1 MGTSKN
7 IPYGRQSI
15 DEMDLKAVTDALTS
29 GWLTTGPKVSEFE
42 QAVAYMS
49 GVAHGVAVNSGTAA
63 LHAAMYAFDVKEGD
77 EVIVPP
83 MTFAASANCVA
94 YMKAIPVFADVDPG
108 TLLIDPAQVEKKITP
123 RTKGIIAV
131 DYAGQPCDYET
142 LRKIADKHG
151 LFLAADGCHSIGGSL
166 NGRKVGSLADI
177 TLYSFHP
184 VKHMTTGEG
193 GMAVTDNA
201 EYDKRMRIFRNH
213 GITADFRQ
221 RDGWFYEMQDLG
233 FNYRITD
240 FQCALGLS
248 QLSRLPEWVERR
260 REIAAMYDAEFA
272 AMEGLNPLGKQ
283 AGAEHAYHLYVINL
297 DGEKRSEKRKQVF
310 DYLRSHGL
318 GVQVHYIPVHLHPYY
333 KDNFGTHEGM
343 CPVAEKA
350 YNGLISLPMFPLM
363 EDEDVEQVVETVKA
377 ALAEVSGK

>member
-1 MGTSKN
+1 MGASKN
-7 IPYGRQSI
+7 IPYGRQCI
-15 DEMDLKAVTDALTS
+15 DEQDLKAVTDALTS
-29 GWLTTGPKVSEFE
+29 GWLTTGPKVAEFE
-42 QAVAYMS
+42 QAVAEIS

-63 LHAAMYAFDVKEGD
+63 LHAAMYAFDIKEGD

-94 YMKAIPVFADVDPG
+94 YMKATPVFADVAPE
-108 TLLIDPAQVEKKITP
+108 TLLIDPDEVEKKITSK
-123 RTKGIIAV
+123 TKGIIAV
-131 DYAGQPCDYET
+131 DYAGQPCDYVA

-151 LFLAADGCHSIGGSL
+151 LFLAADACHSIGGSL
-166 NGRKVGSLADI
+166 NGEKVGSLADI
-177 TLYSFHP
+177 SLYSFHP

-201 EYDKRMRIFRNH
+201 GYDKRMRIFRNH

-248 QLSRLPEWVERR
+248 QLSRLPEWVARR
-260 REIAAMYDAEFA
+260 RELAAMYDREFA
-272 AMEGLNPLGKQ
+272 GMDGLSPLGKLD
-283 AGAEHAYHLYVINL
+283 GAKHAYHLYVINL
-297 DGEKRSEKRKQVF
+297 QGENRSEKRKQVF
-310 DYLRSHGL
+310 SYLREHGL

-333 KDNFGTHEGM
+333 KDNFGTHEGL

-350 YNGLISLPMFPLM
+350 YQGLISLPMFPQM
-363 EDEDVEQVVETVKA
+363 EDADVEYVVETVRK
-377 ALAEVSGK
+377 ALAEV

>member
-1 MGTSKN
+1 MGESKN
-7 IPYGRQSI
+7 IPYGRQCI
-15 DEMDLKAVTDALTS
+15 DGQDLKAVTDALTS
-29 GWLTTGPKVSEFE
+29 GWLTTGPKVAEFE
-42 QAVAYMS
+42 QTVAEMS
-49 GVAHGVAVNSGTAA
+49 GAAHGVAVNSGTAA
-63 LHAAMYAFDVKEGD
+63 LHAAMYAFDIKEGD

-94 YMKAIPVFADVDPG
+94 YMKATPVFADVDPE
-108 TLLIDPAQVEKKITP
+108 TLLIDPAEVEKKITP
-123 RTKGIIAV
+123 KTKGIIAV
-131 DYAGQPCDYET
+131 DYAGQPCDYVA

-151 LFLAADGCHSIGGSL
+151 IFLAADGCHSIGGSL
-166 NGRKVGSLADI
+166 HGKKVGTLADI

-248 QLSRLPEWVERR
+248 QLSRLPEWIARR
-260 REIAAMYDAEFA
+260 REIAAMYDREFA
-272 AMEGLNPLGKQ
+272 EMEGLSPLGKLD
-283 AGAEHAYHLYVINL
+283 GAKHAYHLYVINL
-297 DGEKRSEKRKQVF
+297 QGENRSEKRKQVF
-310 DYLRSHGL
+310 NYLREHGL

-333 KDNFGTHEGM
+333 KDNFGTHEGL
-343 CPVAEKA
+343 CPVAEEA
-350 YNGLISLPMFPLM
+350 YEGLISLPMFPLM
-363 EDEDVEQVVETVKA
+363 EDEDVEHVVETVKK
-377 ALAEVSGK
+377 ALAGV

>member
-1 MGTSKN
+1 MGASKN
-7 IPYGRQSI
+7 IPYGRQCI
-15 DEMDLKAVTDALTS
+15 DEQDLKAVTDALTS
-29 GWLTTGPKVSEFE
+29 GWLTTGPKVAEFE
-42 QAVAYMS
+42 QAVAEIS

-63 LHAAMYAFDVKEGD
+63 LHAAMYAFDIKEGD

-94 YMKAIPVFADVDPG
+94 YMKATPVFADVDPE
-108 TLLIDPAQVEKKITP
+108 TLLIDPDEVEKKITSK
-123 RTKGIIAV
+123 TKGIIAV
-131 DYAGQPCDYET
+131 DYAGQPCDYVA

-151 LFLAADGCHSIGGSL
+151 LFLAADACHSIGGSL
-166 NGRKVGSLADI
+166 NGEKVGSLADI
-177 TLYSFHP
+177 SLYSFHP

-248 QLSRLPEWVERR
+248 QLSRLPEWVARR
-260 REIAAMYDAEFA
+260 RELAAMYDREFSD
-272 AMEGLNPLGKQ
+272 MDGLSPLGKLD
-283 AGAEHAYHLYVINL
+283 GAKHAYHLYVINL
-297 DGEKRSEKRKQVF
+297 QGENRSEKRKQVF
-310 DYLRSHGL
+310 SYLREHGL

-333 KDNFGTHEGM
+333 KDNFGTHEGL

-350 YNGLISLPMFPLM
+350 YEGLISLPMFPQM
-363 EDEDVEQVVETVKA
+363 EDADVEYVVETVRK
-377 ALAEVSGK
+377 ALAEV

>member
-1 MGTSKN
+1 MGASKN
-7 IPYGRQSI
+7 IPYGRQCI
-15 DEMDLKAVTDALTS
+15 DGQDLKAVTDALTS
-29 GWLTTGPKVSEFE
+29 GWLTTGPKVAEFE
-42 QAVAYMS
+42 QTVAEMS
-49 GVAHGVAVNSGTAA
+49 GAAHGVAVNSGTAA
-63 LHAAMYAFDVKEGD
+63 LHAAMYAFDIKEGD

-94 YMKAIPVFADVDPG
+94 YMKATPVFADVDPE
-108 TLLIDPAQVEKKITP
+108 TLLIDPAEVEKKITP
-123 RTKGIIAV
+123 RTRGIIAV
-131 DYAGQPCDYET
+131 DYAGQPCDYAA

-151 LFLAADGCHSIGGSL
+151 IFLAADGCHSIGGSL
-166 NGRKVGSLADI
+166 HDKKVGTLADI

-248 QLSRLPEWVERR
+248 QLSRLPEWIARR
-260 REIAAMYDAEFA
+260 REIAAMYDREFA
-272 AMEGLNPLGKQ
+272 EMEGLSPLGKQ
-283 AGAEHAYHLYVINL
+283 DGAKHAYHLYVINL
-297 DGEKRSEKRKQVF
+297 QGENRSEKRKQVF
-310 DYLRSHGL
+310 NYLREHDL

-333 KDNFGTHEGM
+333 KDNFGTHEGL
-343 CPVAEKA
+343 CPVAEEA
-350 YNGLISLPMFPLM
+350 YKGLISLPMFPLM
-363 EDEDVEQVVETVKA
+363 EDEDVKYVVETVKK
-377 ALAEVSGK
+377 ALAEV

>member
-15 DEMDLKAVTDALTS
+15 DEQDLKAVTDALTS
-29 GWLTTGPKVSEFE
+29 GWLTTGPKVAEFE
-42 QAVAYMS
+42 QAVAEIS

-94 YMKAIPVFADVDPG
+94 YMKAIPVFADVDPK
-108 TLLIDPAQVEKKITP
+108 TLLIDPAEVEKKITP
-123 RTKGIIAV
+123 KTKGIIAV
-131 DYAGQPCDYET
+131 DYTGQPCDYEA

-166 NGRKVGSLADI
+166 NAKPVGSLADI

-201 EYDKRMRIFRNH
+201 EYEKRMRIFRNH

-248 QLSRLPEWVERR
+248 QLSRLSEWIERR
-260 REIAAMYDAEFA
+260 REIAKMYDAEFTA
-272 AMEGLNPLGKQ
+272 IKGLSPLGKQ
-283 AGAEHAYHLYVINL
+283 DGAEHAYHLYVINL
-297 DGEKRSEKRKQVF
+297 EGEKRSEKRKQVF
-310 DYLRSHGL
+310 DYLRQHGL

-333 KDNFGTHEGM
+333 KDNFSTHEGM
-343 CPVAEKA
+343 CPIAEEA
-350 YNGLISLPMFPLM
+350 YDGLISLPMFPLM
-363 EDEDVEQVVETVKA
+363 EDEDVHHVVKTVRA

>member
-1 MGTSKN
+1 MGNSKN

-15 DEMDLKAVTDALTS
+15 DEQDLKAVTDALTS
-29 GWLTTGPKVSEFE
+29 GWLTTGPKVAEFE
-42 QAVAYMS
+42 QAIAKIS

-63 LHAAMYAFDVKEGD
+63 LHAAMFAFEVKEGD

-94 YMKAIPVFADVDPG
+94 YMGATPVFADVDPD
-108 TLLIDPAQVEKKITP
+108 TLLIDPAEVEKKITSK
-123 RTKGIIAV
+123 TKGIIAV
-131 DYAGQPCDYET
+131 DYAGQPCDYEA
-142 LRKIADKHG
+142 LRNIADKHG
-151 LFLAADGCHSIGGSL
+151 IFLAADGCHSIGGSL
-166 NGRKVGSLADI
+166 NGKPVGSLADI

-221 RDGWFYEMQDLG
+221 RDGWFYEMQELG

-248 QLSRLPEWVERR
+248 QLSRLPEWIARR
-260 REIAAMYDAEFA
+260 REIAAIYDKEFA
-272 AMEGLNPLGKQ
+272 AMEGIAPLGKQ
-283 AGAEHAYHLYVINL
+283 EGAKHAYHLYVINL
-297 DGEKRSEKRKQVF
+297 EGENRSDKRKAVF
-310 DYLRSHGL
+310 DYLRGHGL

-333 KDNFGTHEGM
+333 KNNFGTHEGM

-350 YNGLISLPMFPLM
+350 YEGLISLPMFPLM
-363 EDEDVEQVVETVKA
+363 ENEDIEYVVETVQT
-377 ALAEVSGK
+377 ALRQG

>member
-1 MGTSKN
+1 MGTPKN

-15 DEMDLKAVTDALTS
+15 DEQDLKAVTDALTS
-29 GWLTTGPKVSEFE
+29 GWLTTGPKVAEFE
-42 QAVAYMS
+42 QAVARMS
-49 GVAHGVAVNSGTAA
+49 GAAHGVAVNSGTAA
-63 LHAAMYAFDVKEGD
+63 LHCAMYAFDLQKGD

-94 YMKAIPVFADVDPG
+94 YMGATPVFADVDPE
-108 TLLIDPAQVEKKITP
+108 TLLIDPAEVEKKITP
-123 RTKGIIAV
+123 ETKGIIAV
-131 DYAGQPCDYET
+131 DYAGQPCDYAA
-142 LRKIADKHG
+142 LRRIADKHG

-166 NGRKVGSLADI
+166 NGEKVGSLADI

-193 GMAVTDNA
+193 GMAVTDNS
-201 EYDKRMRIFRNH
+201 EYDRRMRIFRNH

-248 QLSRLPEWVERR
+248 QLSRLPEWVARR
-260 REIAAMYDAEFA
+260 REIAAMYDKEFA
-272 AMEGLNPLGKQ
+272 VLDGLSPLGKLK
-283 AGAEHAYHLYVINL
+283 AAKHAYHLYVINL
-297 DGEKRSEKRKQVF
+297 EGENRSDKRKAVF
-310 DYLRSHGL
+310 DYLREHGL

-333 KDNFGTHEGM
+333 KETFGTHEGL
-343 CPVAEKA
+343 CPVAENA
-350 YNGLISLPMFPLM
+350 YDGLISLPMFPLM
-363 EDEDVEQVVETVKA
+363 KNEDVMRVVETVKA
-377 ALAEVSGK
+377 ALTEVSVR

>member
-1 MGTSKN
+1 MGNSKN

-15 DEMDLKAVTDALTS
+15 DERDIKAVTDALTS
-29 GWLTTGPKVSEFE
+29 GWLTTGPKVAEFE
-42 QAVAYMS
+42 QAIAEIS

-63 LHAAMYAFDVKEGD
+63 LHAAMFAFDVKEGD

-94 YMKAIPVFADVDPG
+94 YMGATPIFADVDPD
-108 TLLIDPAQVEKKITP
+108 TLLIDPAEVEKKITP

-131 DYAGQPCDYET
+131 DYAGQPCDYES
-142 LRKIADKHG
+142 LRNIADKHG
-151 LFLAADGCHSIGGSL
+151 IFLAADGCHSIGGSL
-166 NGRKVGSLADI
+166 NAKPVGSLADI

-193 GMAVTDNA
+193 GMAVADNA

-221 RDGWFYEMQDLG
+221 RDGWFYEMQELG

-248 QLSRLPEWVERR
+248 QLARLPEWVERR
-260 REIAAMYDAEFA
+260 REIAAMYDREFT
-272 AMEGLNPLGKQ
+272 AMDGLNPLGKQ
-283 AGAEHAYHLYVINL
+283 EGAAHAYHLYVINL
-297 DGEKRSEKRKQVF
+297 EGKNRSEKRKAVF
-310 DYLRSHGL
+310 DYLRGHGL

-333 KDNFGTHEGM
+333 KNKFGTHEGM

-350 YNGLISLPMFPLM
+350 YEGLISLPMFPLM
-363 EDEDVEQVVETVKA
+363 EDEDVVQIVETVQA
-377 ALAEVSGK
+377 ALREG

>member
-1 MGTSKN
+1 MGASKN
-7 IPYGRQSI
+7 IPYGRQCI
-15 DEMDLKAVTDALTS
+15 DGQDLKAVTDALTS
-29 GWLTTGPKVSEFE
+29 GWLTTGPKVAEFE
-42 QAVAYMS
+42 QTVAEMS
-49 GVAHGVAVNSGTAA
+49 GAAHGVAVNSGTAA
-63 LHAAMYAFDVKEGD
+63 LHAAMYAFDIKEGD

-94 YMKAIPVFADVDPG
+94 YMKATPVFADVDPE
-108 TLLIDPAQVEKKITP
+108 TLLIDPAEVEKKITP
-123 RTKGIIAV
+123 RTRGIIAV
-131 DYAGQPCDYET
+131 DYAGQPCDYVA

-151 LFLAADGCHSIGGSL
+151 IFLAADGCHSIGGSL
-166 NGRKVGSLADI
+166 HDKKVGTLADI

-248 QLSRLPEWVERR
+248 QLSRLPEWIARR
-260 REIAAMYDAEFA
+260 REIAAMYDREFA
-272 AMEGLNPLGKQ
+272 EMEGLSPLGKLD
-283 AGAEHAYHLYVINL
+283 GAKHAYHLYVINL
-297 DGEKRSEKRKQVF
+297 QGENRSEKRKQVF
-310 DYLRSHGL
+310 NYLREHGL

-333 KDNFGTHEGM
+333 KDNFGTHKGL
-343 CPVAEKA
+343 CPVAEQA
-350 YNGLISLPMFPLM
+350 YEGLISLPMFPLM
-363 EDEDVEQVVETVKA
+363 EDEDVEYVVETVKN
-377 ALAEVSGK
+377 ALAGV

>member
-1 MGTSKN
+1 MADCKK

-15 DEMDLKAVTDALTS
+15 DEQDLKAVADALNS
-29 GWLTTGPKVSEFE
+29 GWLTTGPRVAEFE
-42 QAVAYMS
+42 RAVADMS

-63 LHAAMYAFDVKEGD
+63 LHAAMYAFDVQKGD

-94 YMKAIPVFADVDPG
+94 YMGAAPVFADVDPR
-108 TLLIDPAQVEKKITP
+108 TLLIDPAEVEKKISS

-131 DYAGQPCDYET
+131 DYAGQPCDYSA
-142 LRKIADKHG
+142 LREIADRHG
-151 LFLAADGCHSIGGSL
+151 LFLAADGCHSIGASL
-166 NGRKVGSLADI
+166 NGKCVGSLADI
-177 TLYSFHP
+177 TTYSFHP

-193 GMAVTDNA
+193 GMAVTGNA
-201 EYDKRMRIFRNH
+201 DYDKRMRVFRNH

-248 QLSRLPEWVERR
+248 QLSRLPEWIERR
-260 REIAAMYDAEFA
+260 REIAAMYDKKFA
-272 AMEGLNPLGKQ
+272 AMEALSPLGRQ

-297 DGEKRSEKRKQVF
+297 QGEKRSEKRKLLF
-310 DYLRSHGL
+310 DFLREHGL

-343 CPVAEKA
+343 CPVAESA
-350 YNGLISLPMFPLM
+350 YEGILSLPMFPLM
-363 EDEDVEQVVETVKA
+363 EDGDVAYVVKTVEA
-377 ALAEVSGK
+377 ALAENSA